1 MLKNIFFWIA
11 LCWTLV
17 VAYFCLVPSSEIP
30 SVTIPN
36 LDKLVHSFFHF
47 VFTILWFLFFKK
59 QVKKRNQTKLLVGA
73 VFFSFFFGVGIEVL
87 QSRLTSTRNGDFF
100 DVLANFS
107 GAILAFVFVFIAKQI
122 KKNQSYN
129 T

>member
-1 MLKNIFFWIA
+1 VLKNIFFWIA

-87 QSRLTSTRNGDFF
+87 QSRLTTTRNGDLF

>member
-1 MLKNIFFWIA
+1 MTGF
-11 LCWTLV
+11 
-17 VAYFCLVPSSEIP
+17 
-30 SVTIPN
+30 
-36 LDKLVHSFFHF
+36 
-47 VFTILWFLFFKK
+47 
-59 QVKKRNQTKLLVGA
+59 LVGTCYSA
-73 VFFSFFFGVGIEVL
+73 TFFGIFARFFSTKVVFFGSHVAKNVFSFFFGVGIEVL

-122 KKNQSYN
+122 KNNQSYN

>member
-87 QSRLTSTRNGDFF
+87 QSRLTSTRNGDFI